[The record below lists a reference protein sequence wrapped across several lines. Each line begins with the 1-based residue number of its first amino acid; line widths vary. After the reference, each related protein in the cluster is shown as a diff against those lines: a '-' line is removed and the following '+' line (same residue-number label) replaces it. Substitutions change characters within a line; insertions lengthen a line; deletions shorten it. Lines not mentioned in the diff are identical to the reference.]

1 MGKYLALLTIY
12 AIPLVVAMVCPL
24 IMSAF
29 GTVSLLRAYGCL
41 LAFFLLGA
49 ATLAIGLFMSSLT
62 ENQIIAALCTFGAL
76 ILIYLMP
83 SIASL
88 ISSTTF
94 ASTLAFS
101 LLALLVCVLVYLMTK
116 SLVLSTGL
124 FCLAELI
131 FLILTRFTDVQME
144 GSFAKMLNTLALFD
158 RFSTFVNGVFDI
170 TAIVYYISIALLF
183 VFLTTQGLKSGAGAD
198 GKERCAMKE
207 RLKKTLQS
215 RAMKTAPMP
224 ALCAH

>member
-1 MGKYLALLTIY
+1 M
-12 AIPLVVAMVCPL
+12 
-24 IMSAF
+24 
-29 GTVSLLRAYGCL
+29 
-41 LAFFLLGA
+41 
-49 ATLAIGLFMSSLT
+49 
-62 ENQIIAALCTFGAL
+62 

-131 FLILTRFTDVQME
+131 LLILTRFTDVQME

-183 VFLTTQGLKSGAGAD
+183 VFLTTQGIEKRRWS
-198 GKERCAMKE
+198 
-207 RLKKTLQS
+207 
-215 RAMKTAPMP
+215 
-224 ALCAH
+224 

>member
-1 MGKYLALLTIY
+1 MKRQCLSSLRRVLALQGRECVGILAERSLNQRQVRWYRRLCFSNACPCIRQGSVSYTHLDVYKRQSPVSISGIVWGKYLALLTIY

-83 SIASL
+83 SIACL
-88 ISSTTF
+88 LYTST
-94 ASTLAFS
+94 
-101 LLALLVCVLVYLMTK
+101 VCPRRI
-116 SLVLSTGL
+116 GDHDP
-124 FCLAELI
+124 E
-131 FLILTRFTDVQME
+131 
-144 GSFAKMLNTLALFD
+144 
-158 RFSTFVNGVFDI
+158 
-170 TAIVYYISIALLF
+170 
-183 VFLTTQGLKSGAGAD
+183 
-198 GKERCAMKE
+198 
-207 RLKKTLQS
+207 
-215 RAMKTAPMP
+215 
-224 ALCAH
+224 